1 MPCGQWFAAFP
12 VLISAFSLLCLCL
25 CFLCSMSIAERE
37 LEAGA
42 VAPFAEGFDPLGL
55 SKDKCEYPRWL
66 PPKGPLV
73 SRDFEE
79 LVCSCTTF

>member
-1 MPCGQWFAAFP
+1 
-12 VLISAFSLLCLCL
+12 
-25 CFLCSMSIAERE
+25 MSIAERE

-55 SKDKCEYPRWL
+55 SKDKCEWPRRL

-79 LVCSCTTF
+79 LVCPCTRF